1 MSFGISWAPG
11 ATTVGA
17 RFDSCVILGSEKRI
31 NFGGRVLS
39 KAGKKVF
46 VISENMAAACAGLV
60 SDFQVLTSM
69 VKAYVKLF
77 ELEHERSITVQSL
90 AKLMS
95 GILYQRRI
103 FPYFTD
109 TILGGIDENGPQL
122 IVMDL
127 IGSIIA
133 DDYAAIGTGA
143 QVAIGILEE
152 EYNKS
157 LNIEDAKKLIMKSI
171 QSAIERDPSSGNG
184 MKTSGSFSN
193 GTAIL
198 FLSGKR
204 MCWWRRF
211 IRN

>member
-1 MSFGISWAPG
+1 MSYGIEWAPG

-17 RFDSCVILGSEKRI
+17 RFNNCVILGSEKRV

-46 VISENMAAACAGLV
+46 KISDNVAAACAGLV
-60 SDFQVLTSM
+60 SDFQVLTST

-77 ELEHERSITVQSL
+77 QLEHERSISIKSL
-90 AKLMS
+90 AKMMS

-122 IVMDL
+122 IVLDL
-127 IGSIIA
+127 IGSIID

-152 EYNKS
+152 EYKKDLKVN
-157 LNIEDAKKLIMKSI
+157 EAKELVRRSI

-184 MKTSGSFSN
+184 MD
-193 GTAIL
+193 L
-198 FLSGKR
+198 FIIEKDKIEEISL
-204 MCWWRRF
+204 
-211 IRN
+211 